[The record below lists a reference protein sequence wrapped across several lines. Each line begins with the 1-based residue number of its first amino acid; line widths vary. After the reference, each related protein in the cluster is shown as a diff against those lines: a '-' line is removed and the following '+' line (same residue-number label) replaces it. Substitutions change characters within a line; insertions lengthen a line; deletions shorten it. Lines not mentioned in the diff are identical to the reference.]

1 LACHPAVGTNDSDL
15 SAGMSGSGR
24 ILRRP
29 IMGTRQKSDPADK
42 KMRFGVYLL
51 PNLFT
56 SGTLFCGFYAIIAAI
71 KGNHQDAAVAI
82 VIAAVLD
89 GLDGRVARLT
99 KTTSK
104 FGMEYDSLS
113 DLVAFGVAPGIL
125 AFLWGLQNYG
135 RLGWLA
141 AFLYVA
147 TTALRLARFNS
158 LNLAGQGVPK
168 NYFLGLPCPSAAG
181 TVATTV
187 FLFQYFGILGPVR
200 HVAVLIMV
208 YCLSFLM
215 VSSLRYYSFKE
226 IQWLQ
231 RHPFSGMVG
240 LILAIV
246 VIAMEP
252 KVTLFV
258 LAVIYVLSG
267 PALMTVRVMMKAA
280 PSGETASKMK
290 GKRNEQ

>member
-1 LACHPAVGTNDSDL
+1 
-15 SAGMSGSGR
+15 
-24 ILRRP
+24 
-29 IMGTRQKSDPADK
+29 
-42 KMRFGVYLL
+42 
-51 PNLFT
+51 
-56 SGTLFCGFYAIIAAI
+56 
-71 KGNHQDAAVAI
+71 
-82 VIAAVLD
+82 
-89 GLDGRVARLT
+89 
-99 KTTSK
+99 
-104 FGMEYDSLS
+104 
-113 DLVAFGVAPGIL
+113 
-125 AFLWGLQNYG
+125 
-135 RLGWLA
+135 
-141 AFLYVA
+141 
-147 TTALRLARFNS
+147 
-158 LNLAGQGVPK
+158 
-168 NYFLGLPCPSAAG
+168 
-181 TVATTV
+181 VATTV